1 MARMV
6 VALRKRS
13 KKPANLL
20 VSHADRSR
28 VVAEADRGRITM
40 DGREIVG
47 TLLVDGF
54 AGGTWKIHRKGG
66 RAVLAVAPFARLARA
81 EAAALAEEGE
91 RLLAFT
97 DSEAAHSNRL
107 FSLSTARLLEP
118 SVSSAWNT
126 PFTPIVDP
134 VGGGADVS
142 LITVSVPVPSF
153 TW

>member
-91 RLLAFT
+91 RLLG
-97 DSEAAHSNRL
+97 AAR
-107 FSLSTARLLEP
+107 R
-118 SVSSAWNT
+118 
-126 PFTPIVDP
+126 
-134 VGGGADVS
+134 G
-142 LITVSVPVPSF
+142 
-153 TW
+153 